1 MFNIIKASELRK
13 LNNKL
18 EEQLEKIEKAL
29 IEAQQELGSNTLTIE
44 VNPVFLQSIVDIL
57 EGNEYMC
64 IPISNDCIQIFWY

>member
-57 EGNEYMC
+57 EENEYVC
-64 IPISNDCIQIFWY
+64 IPLSNGCIKIMW